1 MHLNLLNSDASTSSD
16 SNIKSF
22 HKNKTTVGVPTMER
36 FVPRI
41 ELRVLIAIKKRH
53 NLVQNPANRRNT
65 IILTIIPAVLILS
78 LIALISVNCESS
90 IANLS
95 FELKKGKCCFY
106 LAFLWSLSKHHQY
119 H

>member
-1 MHLNLLNSDASTSSD
+1 
-16 SNIKSF
+16 
-22 HKNKTTVGVPTMER
+22 MER

-95 FELKKGKCCFY
+95 FELKKGKCCFWRSY
-106 LAFLWSLSKHHQY
+106 GRFLNIINTIRARTTMIKTNRPAIAGTK
-119 H
+119 